1 MFHIYN
7 GLEKSIKFL
16 NRDDRR
22 DFLKYVNS
30 ETKFYPLSIF
40 ILKKIFSKT
49 ISQPLPGFLSVKN
62 IQ

>member
-49 ISQPLPGFLSVKN
+49 M
-62 IQ
+62 